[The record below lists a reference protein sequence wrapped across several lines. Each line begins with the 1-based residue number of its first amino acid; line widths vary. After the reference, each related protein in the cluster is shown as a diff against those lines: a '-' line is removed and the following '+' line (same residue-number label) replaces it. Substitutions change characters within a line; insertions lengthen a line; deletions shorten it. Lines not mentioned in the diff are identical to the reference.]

1 MIERMSN
8 PTEQSR
14 NLAQAGMPPDQAEA
28 VAKAI
33 HDLVDPLARKVEAGA
48 PLHPE
53 ALKELRGD
61 MGKLGDRLQDSIDKQ
76 GERLQDSIDKQ
87 GDRLQG
93 NIDKQGDRIDKL
105 AENMAEANKELQG
118 NINRQGERIDKL
130 AENMAEAN
138 KELQGNINR
147 QGERID
153 KLAESMG
160 EANKELQENIN
171 KQGDRLQDNIAKLAE
186 SMSKAN
192 KELQGN
198 IGRLVESTHKA
209 HIEQIAA
216 TNDSHSKIVNKI
228 SDLGADLAETKGV
241 FRGAKWVMVGILVA
255 VASAAIK
262 YLFSPAG

>member
-14 NLAQAGMPPDQAEA
+14 NLAQAGMPPAQAEA

-76 GERLQDSIDKQ
+76 GERLQ
-87 GDRLQG
+87 G

-105 AENMAEANKELQG
+105 AENMAEASKELQG

-228 SDLGADLAETKGV
+228 SDLGADLAETKGE

-262 YLFSPAG
+262 YLFFPAG

>member
-1 MIERMSN
+1 MIECMSN

-14 NLAQAGMPPDQAEA
+14 NLAQAGMPPAQAEA

-33 HDLVDPLARKVEAGA
+33 HDLVDPLARKVEAGM

-61 MGKLGDRLQDSIDKQ
+61 MARLGDRLQDSIDKQ
-76 GERLQDSIDKQ
+76 GERLQ
-87 GDRLQG
+87 G
-93 NIDKQGDRIDKL
+93 NIDKQGERIDK
-105 AENMAEANKELQG
+105 
-118 NINRQGERIDKL
+118 QGERIDK
-130 AENMAEAN
+130 
-138 KELQGNINR
+138 

-153 KLAESMG
+153 
-160 EANKELQENIN
+160 
-171 KQGDRLQDNIAKLAE
+171 KLAE

-255 VASAAIK
+255 VASAAVK
-262 YLFSPAG
+262 YIFFPFW